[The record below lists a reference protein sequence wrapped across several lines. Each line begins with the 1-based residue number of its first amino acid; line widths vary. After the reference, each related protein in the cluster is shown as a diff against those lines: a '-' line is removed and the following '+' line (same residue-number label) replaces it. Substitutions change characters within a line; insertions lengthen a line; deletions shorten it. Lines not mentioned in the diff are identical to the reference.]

1 MAVKGILMLGNPL
14 LYEKSVPV
22 KKEEIISLI
31 PFLDEMFET
40 IAEFRD
46 LYGTGRA
53 IAAPQLGL
61 QKRIICL
68 NINKPVE
75 IINPV
80 LINLSDE
87 LFEMWDDC
95 MSFPNLLV
103 KLRRHKSLTL
113 SYFDRNWEKHSRH
126 LQDDMA
132 ELIQHEYDHLDGIL
146 ATQRAIDSKSF
157 MWKH

>member
-1 MAVKGILMLGNPL
+1 MAVKNILMLGNPL
-14 LYEKSVPV
+14 LHKVSEPV
-22 KKEEIISLI
+22 GAKELNSLI
-31 PFLDEMFET
+31 PVIDEMFDT
-40 IAEFRD
+40 VIEFRK

-68 NINKPVE
+68 NIDRPVE

-80 LINLSDE
+80 LTDLSTE
-87 LFEMWDDC
+87 VFEMWDDC

-103 KLRRHKSLTL
+103 RLKRHKSLTL
-113 SYFDRNWEKHSRH
+113 KFFDKNWKEHTWH

-132 ELIQHEYDHLDGIL
+132 ELIQHEFDHLEGIL

-157 MWKH
+157 RWKI